1 MKKIANLLILSLV
14 LFATA
19 CTKKDEGTKFS
30 YVVSNVQDISV
41 NAGASNVMT
50 LLIEYKE
57 GSQEP
62 VDLKIAGLPT
72 GVTGTFTP
80 GSGTPSYSSILELK
94 ASPGTVAGK
103 YPVKMVA
110 TSKSGITR
118 EYNFNLT
125 IATGNQTTLMGTW
138 TIKSSGT
145 DINGDGKYQSEEA
158 NVTIE
163 SDIKLTFSEDH
174 KGVIVINIPGLDT
187 STESFIWQLTNER
200 ELTLTFQD
208 GTTTNATIASLNTSE
223 LIIGYMDGGVLNWER
238 YSR

>member
-1 MKKIANLLILSLV
+1 MKKITNLLILSLV
-14 LFATA
+14 LFAAA

-30 YVVSNVQDISV
+30 YVVNNVQDISV
-41 NAGASNVMT
+41 NAGGSNVMS

-62 VDLKIAGLPT
+62 VDLKITGLPT
-72 GVTGTFTP
+72 GVTGTFAP
-80 GSGTPSYSSILELK
+80 ASGTPSYSSILELK
-94 ASPGTVAGK
+94 ASLSTAAGK
-103 YPVKMVA
+103 YPVKIVA
-110 TSKSGITR
+110 TSKSGVTK

-125 IATGNQTTLMGTW
+125 IATSNQTTIIGTW

-145 DINGDGKYQSEEA
+145 DMNGDGKYQSGEA

-163 SDIKLTFSEDH
+163 SDVKITFSEDH
-174 KGVIVINIPGLDT
+174 KGIIVISIAP
-187 STESFIWQLTNER
+187 SPESFTWQLMNET

-208 GTTTNATIASLNTSE
+208 GSTTNATIAFLNATE

-238 YSR
+238 YTR